1 MDITS
6 AIKLEYEH
14 LHDGEALAGE
24 LCPSCSGGS
33 SSERT
38 LSVSKR
44 DGKLLYICHR
54 ASCGVRGVAYAGSSG
69 HSSTKQVSTRGAVG
83 RWAAREAE
91 SIGVGDRKYLSE
103 NYSLEGRHISKWG
116 LGWDSLTDRLVLPVL
131 SFRGEM
137 EGATLRSLSGQK
149 PKSLSHTESM
159 AMAWYLNHSS
169 DSLIIVED
177 QLSAIRAA
185 DYVNAVALLG
195 VNLSDDR
202 ASVIRAAKFDE
213 VFIALDNDAFQLT
226 LDYSI
231 KYRSYLQ
238 LVPLKLEKDIKD
250 MSTKE
255 LEAWLHSNAIMGETV

>member
-1 MDITS
+1 MDITN

-24 LCPSCSGGS
+24 LCPSCNGGP

-54 ASCGVRGVAYAGSSG
+54 ASCGVRGAAYTGSAGR
-69 HSSTKQVSTRGAVG
+69 SSTKQVSTRGAVG

-91 SIGVGDRKYLSE
+91 GISRGNRAYLSE
-103 NYSLEGRHISKWG
+103 NYNIGGRHISKWG
-116 LGWDSLTDRLVLPVL
+116 LGWDAISDRLVLPVL

-149 PKSLSHTESM
+149 PKSLAHTEPM
-159 AMAWYLNHSS
+159 AMAWYPNHSS

-185 DYVNAVALLG
+185 DYMNAVALLG
-195 VNLSDDR
+195 VNLNEER
-202 ASVIRAAKFDE
+202 AKDIRSAKFDE

-255 LEAWLHSNAIMGETV
+255 LEAWLHSNAIIGESA